1 MRTKDEMAT
10 LLSRK
15 LVSAKMDD
23 SSWSD
28 LVTAIQATTAQEK
41 TWLVKQIAQAKYR
54 EVGQALHTALLKDAE
69 SRAKTEVDTM
79 LADDTLTLAEL
90 DTLI

>member
-10 LLSRK
+10 LLSRR

-23 SSWSD
+23 STWSD
-28 LVTAIQATTAQEK
+28 LVASIQATTPQEK
-41 TWLVKQIAQAKYR
+41 DWLVKQIAQAKYR
-54 EVGQALHTALLKDAE
+54 EVGQALHAALLKDAE
-69 SRAKTEVDTM
+69 ERAKTAVNTM